1 MYSKAFKLASS
12 FDSVPAR
19 PRCAAKRLETKPS
32 ELHQRTFLSS
42 HGDAA
47 MRSASFREKPRST
60 SPFKRTSHFCS
71 KKQHS
76 NLISF
81 QDHWDHLHCI
91 SFFAQYVE
99 PRCTTLWRWSTG
111 LPWHSVSFGLPHHDS
126 MVMGVKSLKSFM
138 QQASWIYNRISR
150 NKSLEKHIHRWDLS
164 NFAEDSDKWHSGLS
178 CGGVPQPGL
187 TCLPLASSCRDRNN
201 LPVYPLLSSQQGIVD
216 TLDGGLPGKKRSQK
230 LQTPY
235 RPPFTQAGSGC
246 GCCHYNANDCEYWP
260 NTINLTC
267 TSCILTIAVESM
279 HLQKT
284 VCKKSRSL
292 QLG

>member
-1 MYSKAFKLASS
+1 M
-12 FDSVPAR
+12 VMQPCVR
-19 PRCAAKRLETKPS
+19 HPS
-32 ELHQRTFLSS
+32 E
-42 HGDAA
+42 
-47 MRSASFREKPRST
+47 RSPDPPVPSKEPRSKMLQKAT
-60 SPFKRTSHFCS
+60 LEFDLFWFHFKIIFIF
-71 KKQHS
+71 
-76 NLISF
+76 ISF
-81 QDHWDHLHCI
+81 L
-91 SFFAQYVE
+91 VE

-187 TCLPLASSCRDRNN
+187 TCLPLASSCRDRNS

-235 RPPFTQAGSGC
+235 RPPL
-246 GCCHYNANDCEYWP
+246 H
-260 NTINLTC
+260 
-267 TSCILTIAVESM
+267 TSWFWLWM
-279 HLQKT
+279 L
-284 VCKKSRSL
+284 SL
-292 QLG
+292 